1 VRGPYPATTDHAIVV
16 RDLVKRFGR
25 RNAVNHID
33 FEVAPGEIFALL
45 GRNGAGKSTTMKML
59 STLMRPS
66 AGRALVAGYDIER
79 EPREVRHQIGLVFQE
94 NTLDPQLTVE
104 ENLRCHATLYGIPRA
119 HISGRIEW
127 ALHLLGL
134 TPHRKAMVA
143 ALSGGLARRLEIVR
157 ALLHKPQILFLDE
170 PSLGLDPPSRS
181 TLWKVVRHLRATE
194 GLTVLMTTHYMDE
207 VENADRLAIINTG
220 EVVAIDAPARL
231 KAAVGLDRVRL
242 FTANNVAALQRLGA
256 AGVSAWADNTGGE
269 DAVVAHLPNAERDVT
284 RLLSIVDLPVLSVTV
299 QRPTLDDVFLHFTEQ
314 AMARELT
321 AAPSDRPRHRVR
333 S

>member
-1 VRGPYPATTDHAIVV
+1 MRGPIPATTGHAIVV

-25 RNAVNHID
+25 RYAVNHID

-94 NTLDPQLTVE
+94 STLDPQLTVE
-104 ENLRCHATLYGIPRA
+104 ENLRCHATLYGIGRA
-119 HISGRIEW
+119 HIGGRIEW

-134 TPHRKAMVA
+134 TPHRRAMVA

-170 PSLGLDPPSRS
+170 PSLGLDPPSRA
-181 TLWKVVRHLRATE
+181 TLWKVVGHLRATE

-207 VENADRLAIINTG
+207 VEHADRLAIINAG

-231 KAAVGLDRVRL
+231 KAAVGMDRVRL
-242 FTANNVAALQRLGA
+242 STANNVAALHRLGA
-256 AGVSAWADNTGGE
+256 AGVSAWAED
-269 DAVVAHLPNAERDVT
+269 DAVVAHLPNAESDIT
-284 RLLSIVDLPVLSVTV
+284 RLLAIVDLPVLSVNV

-321 AAPSDRPRHRVR
+321 AAPASDRPRHRVR

>member
-1 VRGPYPATTDHAIVV
+1 VRHPYPAGTRHTIVV

-25 RNAVNHID
+25 RYAVNHID

-59 STLMRPS
+59 STLMQPS
-66 AGRALVAGYDIER
+66 AGRALVAGYDTVR
-79 EPREVRHQIGLVFQE
+79 QPREVRHQIGLVFQE
-94 NTLDPQLTVE
+94 STLDPQLTVE
-104 ENLRCHATLYGIPRA
+104 ENLRCHATLYGLPRA
-119 HISGRIEW
+119 HISGRVDW

-134 TPHRKAMVA
+134 APHRKAAVA

-157 ALLHKPQILFLDE
+157 ALLHKPQVLFLDE
-170 PSLGLDPPSRS
+170 PSLGLDPPARS
-181 TLWKVVRHLRATE
+181 TLWKVVSHLRRTE

-207 VENADRLAIINTG
+207 VENADRLAIINAG
-220 EVVAIDAPARL
+220 EIVAIDAPARL
-231 KAAVGLDRVRL
+231 KAAVGMDRVRL
-242 FTANNVAALQRLGA
+242 STANNVAALQRLGA
-256 AGVSAWADNTGGE
+256 AGVSAWAE
-269 DAVVAHLPNAERDVT
+269 DDTVVAHLPNAERDVT
-284 RLLSIVDLPVLSVTV
+284 RLLSIVDLPVLSVAV

-321 AAPSDRPRHRVR
+321 AAPASDRPRHRVR